1 FTVDVEEYFQ
11 VSALEPYV
19 SRSRWESMESRVVH
33 ATERVLVLLREHGSR
48 GRFFVLGWIA
58 ERYPELV
65 RRISEEG
72 HEVASHGWGHE
83 RVTTLSPEEFRRSI
97 RDSKRILEEITG
109 REVLGYRAPSF
120 SIVPGRE
127 WAMDLLIEE
136 GYRYDSSLFPV
147 RRKGY
152 GYAEGKRAPHWVDR
166 PGGRLLEFPP

>member
-1 FTVDVEEYFQ
+1 MSSVRLAPRSREATAGGPAHEKVRPAYHHFTVDVEEYFQ

-33 ATERVLVLLREHGSR
+33 TTERVLELLREHGSR
-48 GRFFVLGWIA
+48 GTFFVLGWIA

-136 GYRYDSSLFPV
+136 GY
-147 RRKGY
+147 
-152 GYAEGKRAPHWVDR
+152 
-166 PGGRLLEFPP
+166 